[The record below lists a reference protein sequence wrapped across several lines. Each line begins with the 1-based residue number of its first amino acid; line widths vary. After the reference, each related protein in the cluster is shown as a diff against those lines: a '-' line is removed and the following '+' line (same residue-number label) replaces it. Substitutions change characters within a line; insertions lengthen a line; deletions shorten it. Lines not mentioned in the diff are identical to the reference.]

1 MPVES
6 MDAANERIDEIV
18 ELARRRL
25 PADQRDR
32 AVTFLRRFY
41 EGVPGRDLDDR
52 RVEDL
57 YGAAMTAW
65 HGAQHRELGEPQVEV
80 YNPDPEQHGW
90 QSTHTVV
97 EILTDDMPFLVDSVT
112 MELSRQNLAIHLT
125 IYPMLDVRRDDDG
138 QLTDVFPR
146 DSGEPDVLTEAI
158 VHVEIDRQTDASK
171 LERIRESLVEVLG
184 DVRAAVED
192 WPATRE
198 QLHETLTALEEH
210 PPLVDEDELEEA
222 KAFLSWLDDDH
233 FTFVGFRVYD
243 LDRRDDGDVIVARE
257 ETGLGILRGAPR
269 SEKHLAEQPPEV
281 GELAR
286 ARHLLNL
293 TKANSASTVHRPSYL
308 DYVGVKR
315 FGADGE
321 VVGEVRFLGLYT
333 SRVYSARPEEIPV
346 VRRKVDAVLDRAAFP
361 RDTHDAKDLTAILEA
376 YPRDELFEV
385 STDELFELSMG
396 VLGLQERRR
405 VRLFLRRDR
414 YGRYYS
420 CLVFVPRDHYTTKT
434 RLRLQDVLR
443 DAFDATGMEHSVRLS
458 ESVLARLHFIVHT
471 EPGHDSA
478 PDVEDLE
485 RRLADA
491 ARDWS
496 DDLRVALI
504 DELGEERG
512 TRLCHDYGEAFPAA
526 YREDYPARFAVA
538 DIERLERLEPD
549 GDLGMSLHRPVEA
562 PEGSVRFKLYRTGS
576 PNTLSQVLPVLENM
590 GFEVIDQRP
599 YDIDPD
605 GASPRWIHDF
615 GLRFEPGA
623 LDTKDARTAFQD
635 AFARVWSGDNENDGF
650 NRLVLG
656 AGLPW
661 RDVTVLRAYS
671 KYLRQT
677 ETRYSLNYMQDALVD
692 HPAVTRRL
700 RELFHARFDPSTHDQ
715 DRTDELVA
723 EIETELEEV
732 SSLDEDRILRSF
744 LQLILATLRTNHFRT
759 DDEGEHHPHLALKF
773 DPSRVPDLPRPRPA
787 FEIFV
792 HSPRTEGVHLR
803 GGRVARGGLRWSD
816 RREDF
821 RTEVLDLT
829 KAQTVKNAVIVPVG
843 AKGGFVVKTP
853 PSAGADPQAHRDEVK
868 ECYRTFIRGLL
879 EVTDNIIDG
888 DVVPPS
894 DVVRYDDDDPYL
906 VVAAD
911 KGTASFSDTANEI
924 SVSNGFWL
932 GDAFASGGSSGYD
945 HKAMGITARGAWV
958 SVRSHF
964 RELGVDTQSTDF
976 TVVGIGDMSGDVF
989 GNGML
994 LSRHIRLVAAFDH
1007 RHIFVDPDPDAK
1019 TSYEERQRLFD
1030 QPRSSWESYD
1040 RELIS
1045 EGGGVWPR
1053 TAKSIELSEPLRALL
1068 DLPDGQDVDRMTPD
1082 ELVSALLRA
1091 PVDLLFNGGVGTF
1104 VKASDQ
1110 THAEVGDKTS
1120 DRVRI
1125 DASELRCRVIGEGG
1139 NLGLTQRARI
1149 EFALGGGRIN
1159 TDAIDNAAGVDCSD
1173 HEVNIKILLDAMV
1186 RDDDLTGKQRN
1197 QLLVEMTDEVAELVL
1212 RNNDAQVQA
1221 LSNAVTNA
1229 LPMADV
1235 SRRYID
1241 HLEQLGRLDREMEAL
1256 PSDEELM
1263 ERRDRDGG
1271 LTRPEFAVLLAYT
1284 KTLVY
1289 DALLDSDLP
1298 EDPWCAR
1305 ELEDYM
1311 PTALRERFG
1320 DRLHEHRLRREII
1333 ATQVA
1338 NGLVNDAG
1346 TTFLYRIGEETGA
1359 DAWDIARAH
1368 LVSRE
1373 VFDLPGIRNEVRELD
1388 AEVVAER
1395 LTAIVLEARKLVERG
1410 TRWLLRKCRRPLDIG
1425 ETIEAFGPATAEVG
1439 AMLAEHLRG
1448 ADREAAAATSR
1459 DLQDQGV
1466 PTALAERLAHLPWLI
1481 CALDVVTVANDDEV
1495 DEPIDAVT
1503 EMYFALSERLHL
1515 DWLREQIA
1523 ALPRNTR
1530 WETLARDA
1538 LREDF
1543 FTQHSALTG
1552 EVLRTTDPNTSADDR
1567 VERWV
1572 ERNAAQVA
1580 RCEQILTETDTTG
1593 SPDLAMLSVGVRELR
1608 NLRSATV

>member
-18 ELARRRL
+18 KLARRRL

-32 AVTFLRRFY
+32 AVLFLRRFY
-41 EGVPGRDLDDR
+41 EGVPGRDLHDR

-65 HGAQHRELGEPQVEV
+65 HGAQHREVGEPQVEV

-97 EILTDDMPFLVDSVT
+97 ELLTDDMPFLVDSVT

-192 WPATRE
+192 WPAMRE
-198 QLHETLTALEEH
+198 QLHETLTELEEH
-210 PPLVDEDELEEA
+210 PPPVDGDELEEA

-233 FTFVGFRVYD
+233 FTFVGYRVYD

-257 ETGLGILRGAPR
+257 ETGLGVLRGAPR

-308 DYVGVKR
+308 DYIGVKR
-315 FGADGE
+315 FGADGD

-396 VLGLQERRR
+396 ILGLQERRR

-443 DAFDATGMEHSVRLS
+443 DSFDATGMEHSVRLS

-491 ARDWS
+491 ARDWT

-512 TRLCHDYGEAFPAA
+512 TRLCHEYGDAFPAA

-538 DIERLERLEPD
+538 DIERLERLDPD

-599 YDIDPD
+599 YDIHPD

-623 LDTKDARTAFQD
+623 LDTKDARTAFHD

-656 AGLPW
+656 AGVPW

-700 RELFHARFDPSTHDQ
+700 RELFHARFDPRTHDE
-715 DRTDELVA
+715 DRADELVA

-744 LQLILATLRTNHFRT
+744 LRLILATLRTNHFRT
-759 DDEGEHHPHLALKF
+759 DDDGEHHPHLALKF

-853 PSAGADPQAHRDEVK
+853 PSAGTDPQVYRDEVE

-879 EVTDNIIDG
+879 EVTDNIVDG
-888 DVVPPS
+888 DVVPPT

-911 KGTASFSDTANEI
+911 KGTATFSDTANEI

-945 HKAMGITARGAWV
+945 HKAMAITARGAWV

-964 RELGVDTQSTDF
+964 RELGLDTQSTDF

-994 LSRHIRLVAAFDH
+994 LSRHIRLIAAFDH

-1019 TSYEERQRLFD
+1019 TSYEERQRLFE
-1030 QPRSSWESYD
+1030 QPRSTWESYD
-1040 RELIS
+1040 RDLIS

-1053 TAKSIELSEPLRALL
+1053 TAKSIELSEPIRALL
-1068 DLPDGQDVDRMTPD
+1068 DLPDGRDVDRMTPD

-1120 DRVRI
+1120 DRVRV

-1139 NLGLTQRARI
+1139 NLGLTQRARV
-1149 EFALGGGRIN
+1149 EFALGGGRVN

-1197 QLLVEMTDEVAELVL
+1197 QLLVEMTEEVAELVL
-1212 RNNDAQVQA
+1212 RNNEAQVQA

-1241 HLEQLGRLDREMEAL
+1241 HLEQLGRLDRGMEAL
-1256 PSDEELM
+1256 PSDEELV

-1289 DALLDSDLP
+1289 DALLASDLP

-1311 PTALRERFG
+1311 PTALRDRFG

-1359 DAWDIARAH
+1359 DACDIARAH

-1373 VFDLPGIRNEVRELD
+1373 VFELTEIRSEVRELD
-1388 AEVVAER
+1388 TEVVAER

-1410 TRWLLRKCRRPLDIG
+1410 TRWLLRNCRRPLDIG
-1425 ETIEAFGPATAEVG
+1425 GTIEAFGPATAEVG

-1481 CALDVVTVANDDEV
+1481 CALDVVTVANADEV

-1552 EVLRTTDPNTSADDR
+1552 EVLRTTDPDTAADDR

-1593 SPDLAMLSVGVRELR
+1593 TPDLAMLSVGVRELR